1 MIHLLIILQNDS
13 RTEGCTFNAN
23 QIWFHLNESIFVC
36 IGIGIIYFMKTDSSM
51 LGGLTTKE
59 FLRDYWQKKPLLIR
73 QAFSQFNGLL
83 DQSQLLTLACT
94 EDVQSRLV
102 TQRHGQ
108 WQVQDG
114 PFKATKFDSL
124 GKSQWTVLVQGVNQH
139 LPTAAALLQN
149 FSFIPHARLD
159 DLMVSYA
166 PKGGGVGAHFDSY
179 DVFLLQGSGHRRWQI
194 SAQQDR
200 TLVEDAPLRILQ
212 RFQMEQEW
220 VLAPGDMLYLPPQY
234 AHNGIA
240 ESDCMTYSIGFR
252 TPTYQELAEQFLV
265 YLQDRV
271 CLDGMYADP
280 NLKVQ
285 RHPSEIGTNMLRQV
299 EQIIRRIQ
307 WTKHDIANFIG
318 SYLSDP
324 KPHIFFDPPTK
335 PLSRARFEQAIL
347 TCGVAM
353 ALKTQMLCHNG
364 VVFINGTA
372 HTVGKYAYR
381 ELRSLADARQL
392 DSSAGLSGEALELLY
407 LWYADGYIV
416 PIASKHIAK

>member
-1 MIHLLIILQNDS
+1 
-13 RTEGCTFNAN
+13 
-23 QIWFHLNESIFVC
+23 
-36 IGIGIIYFMKTDSSM
+36 MKTNFSM

-73 QAFSQFNGLL
+73 QAFPQFNGLL
-83 DQSQLLTLACT
+83 DKLQLFTLACT
-94 EDVQSRLV
+94 DDVQSRLV

-124 GKSQWTVLVQGVNQH
+124 GKSKWTVLVQGVNQH

-166 PKGGGVGAHFDSY
+166 PEGAGVGPHFDSY

-194 SAQQDR
+194 SAQQDH
-200 TLVEDAPLRILQ
+200 TLIEGAPLRILQ
-212 RFQMEQEW
+212 RFVVEEEW
-220 VLAPGDMLYLPPQY
+220 VLAPGDMLYLPPHY

-252 TPTYQELAEQFLV
+252 TPSYQELAEQFLV

-280 NLKVQ
+280 NLKLQ
-285 RHPSEIGTNMLRQV
+285 RHPSEISTDMLNQV
-299 EQIIRRIQ
+299 VQIIRRIH
-307 WTKHDIANFIG
+307 WTKRDIANFLG
-318 SYLSDP
+318 SYLSEP
-324 KPHIFFDPPTK
+324 KPHIFFDPPAK
-335 PLSRARFEQAIL
+335 PLSRARFEQVIQP
-347 TCGVAM
+347 CGVATT
-353 ALKTQMLCHNG
+353 LKTQMLCHNG
-364 VVFINGTA
+364 VVFMNGMA
-372 HTVGKYAYR
+372 HAVGKYAYQ
-381 ELRSLADARQL
+381 ELRSLADTRQL
-392 DSSAGLSGEALELLY
+392 NSTAGLSREAFELLY
-407 LWYADGYIV
+407 LWYTDGYIV
-416 PIASKHIAK
+416 PIVSTR

>member
-1 MIHLLIILQNDS
+1 
-13 RTEGCTFNAN
+13 
-23 QIWFHLNESIFVC
+23 
-36 IGIGIIYFMKTDSSM
+36 MKINSSM
-51 LGGLTTKE
+51 LGGLTIEE

-73 QAFSQFNGLL
+73 QAFSKFNGLL
-83 DQSQLLTLACT
+83 DPLQLFALACT

-108 WQVQDG
+108 WHVQNG
-114 PFKATKFDSL
+114 PFKTTKFNRL
-124 GKSQWTVLVQGVNQH
+124 GKSGWTVLVQGVNQH

-166 PKGGGVGAHFDSY
+166 PKGAGVGPHFDSY

-200 TLVEDAPLRILQ
+200 TLVEGAPLRILQ
-212 RFQMEQEW
+212 RFQVEEEW
-220 VLAPGDMLYLPPQY
+220 VLAPGDMLYLPPHY

-265 YLQDRV
+265 YLQDKI

-280 NLKVQ
+280 DLKVQ
-285 RHPSEIGTNMLRQV
+285 RHPSEIGSDMLRQV
-299 EQIIRRIQ
+299 EQIIRQVQ
-307 WTKHDIANFIG
+307 WTKHDIANFLG

-335 PLSRARFEQAIL
+335 PLSRARFKQVTL
-347 TCGVAM
+347 TRSVVM
-353 ALKTQMLCHNG
+353 ALKTQILCHNG
-364 VVFINGTA
+364 TVFINGIA
-372 HTVGKYAYR
+372 HTVSKLAYR
-381 ELRSLADARQL
+381 ELRTFADTRKL
-392 DSSAGLSGEALELLY
+392 DSTAGLSEEAFELLY
-407 LWYADGYIV
+407 LWYTDGYIDLLQ
-416 PIASKHIAK
+416 ANA